1 MSSIA
6 ATASKLLAAK
16 GEPVTIT
23 FVGGGTSDPITGEA
37 QTPAANTD
45 YTGNGYPSQYMQKD
59 INGTNIIAGDVR
71 LILELIGQRPE
82 VGCQA
87 TVDSK
92 TYRVMDVNPI
102 RLSGDDVIYIC
113 QLRAN

>member
-6 ATASKLLAAK
+6 LTASKLLAAK

-23 FVGGGTSDPITGEA
+23 FVGDDATDPITGEPT
-37 QTPAANTD
+37 TPSANVS

-59 INGTNIIAGDVR
+59 IDGTNIQAGDVR
-71 LILELIGQRPE
+71 LILELIDQRPE
-82 VGCQA
+82 VGCLAQ
-87 TVDSK
+87 VDTQ
-92 TYRVMDVNPI
+92 TYRVMDVNPV
-102 RLSGDDVIYIC
+102 RLSGADVVYIC

>member
-1 MSSIA
+1 MSNLA

-23 FVGGGTSDPITGEA
+23 LLGGGTTDPITGEPV
-37 QTPAANTD
+37 TPATDTD

-59 INGTNIIAGDVR
+59 IDGTNIIAGDVR
-71 LILELIGQRPE
+71 LIMELIGQRPE
-82 VGCQA
+82 VGCTA

-102 RLSGDDVIYIC
+102 RLTGADVIYIC